1 LHDHRHLEDIRD
13 SNAWHTKQKGEK
25 MMDAS
30 KAIVIIFK
38 SNGMGETSEQTLK
51 DKLTKTFLTLTK
63 QNPNLPKAIC
73 FYTEGVRLACEG
85 SAVLDELRTLE
96 AAGVHVILCQ
106 TCLDYF
112 GLKDKVKVGIVGGMG
127 DIMTAMWQADTV
139 VTV

>member
-1 LHDHRHLEDIRD
+1 
-13 SNAWHTKQKGEK
+13 

-63 QNPNLPKAIC
+63 QNPNLPRAIC

-85 SAVLDELRTLE
+85 SAVLNELQILE

>member
-1 LHDHRHLEDIRD
+1 
-13 SNAWHTKQKGEK
+13 
-25 MMDAS
+25 MDAS

-38 SNGMGETSEQTLK
+38 SQGLGETSEQPLK

-63 QNPNLPKAIC
+63 QNPNLPRAIC

-85 SAVLDELRTLE
+85 SPVLEELQALE
-96 AAGVHVILCQ
+96 AAGVHLILCQ

-139 VTV
+139 LTL

>member
-1 LHDHRHLEDIRD
+1 
-13 SNAWHTKQKGEK
+13 
-25 MMDAS
+25 MDAS

-51 DKLTKTFLTLTK
+51 DKLTKTFLTLTT

>member
-1 LHDHRHLEDIRD
+1 ME
-13 SNAWHTKQKGEK
+13 ST
-25 MMDAS
+25 

-38 SNGMGETSEQTLK
+38 SKGMGETSDQPLK

-63 QNPNLPKAIC
+63 QNPNLPRAIC

-85 SAVLDELRTLE
+85 SPVLDELLALE
-96 AAGVHVILCQ
+96 AAGVHIILCQ
-106 TCLDYF
+106 TCLDFY